1 MPRKL
6 LAAVVCI
13 AGLVA
18 GCGSGSKAS
27 TTSQL
32 TSASSKSMPATS
44 TSPAIESL
52 AQAALTMG
60 PPPAGSRYNA
70 VDHAFLQRLATILGH
85 ELESRGLSSVNVTC
99 TASIASRATCNASGT
114 SLQGQGSS
122 GTLAVGI
129 DRTTGQLRFRPK

>member
-18 GCGSGSKAS
+18 GCGSGSKTS
-27 TTSQL
+27 TTSKS
-32 TSASSKSMPATS
+32 TSASGKSAPGTS
-44 TSPAIESL
+44 GSPAIASV

-85 ELESRGLSSVNVTC
+85 QLEGRGLSGVNVTC
-99 TASIASRATCNASGT
+99 TASIASRATCNATGT
-114 SLQGQGSS
+114 SVQGQASS
-122 GTLAVGI
+122 GTLTVGI
-129 DRTTGQLRFRPK
+129 DRTTGQLRFGSR